1 MYYKDLKIFEEYCR
15 KTGAPFTWAEL
26 KKWLE
31 MNYKDLKR
39 FEEYCR
45 KTGTPFTWAELKKWL
60 GR

>member
-1 MYYKDLKIFEEYCR
+1 MQIRKDES
-15 KTGAPFTWAEL
+15 
-26 KKWLE
+26 E

-45 KTGTPFTWAELKKWL
+45 ETGTPFTWAELKKWL